1 MNVPSET
8 PVTTSQADP
17 LRSRSIRKLSAF
29 EVGFSRI
36 SGRSCGRSELSIPEW
51 AGRMWVRTTVSALK
65 ERVVVRE
72 WYEESSV
79 VVGDESL
86 PPMTRSGGSSGF
98 CAFIIS

>member
-17 LRSRSIRKLSAF
+17 LRSSSIRKLSAF

-65 ERVVVRE
+65 ERKSSS
-72 WYEESSV
+72 SSV
-79 VVGDESL
+79 
-86 PPMTRSGGSSGF
+86 RSGKRMVRRVER
-98 CAFIIS
+98 CCWR